1 MSLSSFACDIQ
12 IKYYQLG
19 VRARELHSAKIG
31 VYLLHNLI
39 FSYHGLVFKPLSI
52 CRSFDKLPISMALHL
67 PARLRELSLCVDLMS
82 QVHLQ
87 KLLLLLLLL
96 KTLLDLIKGLLGAEV
111 WLVIEALDSI
121 FRSLACCLLSD
132 LVA

>member
-1 MSLSSFACDIQ
+1 M
-12 IKYYQLG
+12 
-19 VRARELHSAKIG
+19 
-31 VYLLHNLI
+31 
-39 FSYHGLVFKPLSI
+39 FKPLSI
-52 CRSFDKLPISMALHL
+52 CRSFDKLPISVTLHL

-111 WLVIEALDSI
+111 WLVVEALDGI
-121 FRSLACCLLSD
+121 FRSLTCCLLSD